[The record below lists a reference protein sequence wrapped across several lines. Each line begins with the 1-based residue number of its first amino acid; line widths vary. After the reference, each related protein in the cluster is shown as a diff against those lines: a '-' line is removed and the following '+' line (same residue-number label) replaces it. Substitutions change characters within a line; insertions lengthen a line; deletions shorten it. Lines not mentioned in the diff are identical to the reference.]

1 MQVPSYNHNIFPA
14 EFATPL
20 LSGNVSINEK
30 GNIVTLFVTL
40 CFFFRR
46 ILRSQ
51 GLRLQKD
58 VPHLGDFCQLLVPD
72 ALYSWPLLPHR
83 WFVFLWHFIDKVSSA
98 FALKWQLVYLLS
110 TVFLRLSTV
119 ILHSLSTLLAP
130 EEVKVKHMKFWT
142 MFKSEMFQQF

>member
-1 MQVPSYNHNIFPA
+1 MFLQENIA
-14 EFATPL
+14 IGRIARVEGYY
-20 LSGNVSINEK
+20 SSD
-30 GNIVTLFVTL
+30 TL
-40 CFFFRR
+40 CFFRR

-51 GLRLQKD
+51 GLRVQKD

-83 WFVFLWHFIDKVSSA
+83 WFVFPWHFIDKVSSA

-119 ILHSLSTLLAP
+119 ILHSLSTFLAP
-130 EEVKVKHMKFWT
+130 EEVKVKHMKFWK
-142 MFKSEMFQQF
+142 MFIRNVSAILSQCKDKEENRTRW